1 MQLGDRCDQVG
12 ASECSCQQRGLKH
25 LETLTVVGGL
35 EAVNKSMITIRKP
48 TVNWN
53 GAGGRRMGNE

>member
-12 ASECSCQQRGLKH
+12 ASERSCQQRGLKH

-35 EAVNKSMITIRKP
+35 EAVNEVDEHDP
-48 TVNWN
+48 
-53 GAGGRRMGNE
+53 